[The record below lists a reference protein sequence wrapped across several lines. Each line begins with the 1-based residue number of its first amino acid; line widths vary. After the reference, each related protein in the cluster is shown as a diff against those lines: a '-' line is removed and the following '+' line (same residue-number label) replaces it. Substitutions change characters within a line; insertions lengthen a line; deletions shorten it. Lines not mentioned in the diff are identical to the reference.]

1 MIQRIQSVFL
11 LAVAVLSGLL
21 MAGDL
26 IVLDNGTG
34 TLFSVGFTGLGEVG
48 GKLLQRLWPLSA
60 IIALVPALALAA
72 IFLYKKRGLQMRVT
86 MFILLLSIGT
96 LILGAFYIYMFDR
109 KVDVSLIWKVKALF
123 PLLSAILAWL
133 AYRKILQDDL
143 LVKSYDRL
151 R

>member
-26 IVLDNGTG
+26 IILDNGTG
-34 TLFSVGFTGLGEVG
+34 TLFSVSFAGLGEVG
-48 GKLLQRLWPLSA
+48 GKFLQRLWPLSV
-60 IIALVPALALAA
+60 IIALVPAMALAA
-72 IFLYKKRGLQMRVT
+72 IFLYKKRNLQMRVT
-86 MFILLLSIGT
+86 MFIVLLSIGT

-109 KVDVSLIWKVKALF
+109 KIEVSLIWKVKALF
-123 PLLSAILAWL
+123 PLISAILAGL
-133 AYRKILQDDL
+133 AYRRILVDDM

>member
-11 LAVAVLSGLL
+11 LAVALLSGLL

-26 IVLDNGTG
+26 IILDNGTG
-34 TLFSVGFTGLGEVG
+34 TLFSVSFAGLGEVG
-48 GKLLQRLWPLSA
+48 GKFLQRLWPLSV
-60 IIALVPALALAA
+60 IIALVPAMALAA
-72 IFLYKKRGLQMRVT
+72 IFLYKKRNLQMRVT
-86 MFILLLSIGT
+86 MLIVLLSIGT

-109 KVDVSLIWKVKALF
+109 KIEVSLIWKVKALF
-123 PLLSAILAWL
+123 PLISAILAGL